1 MLFAFLMMF
10 AIRVLFFGFVM
21 FLGASSVMVGQKL
34 IDIKIEVSKKE
45 YSTLEIINMVEK
57 QSEFRFS
64 YNNIDLSKQ
73 IKVNE
78 TGLLNLEQLLQ
89 IVSTQT
95 QFGFKPIGKTIG
107 IAVKERF
114 NKEQQS
120 MLLISGTV
128 TDDNGEPLIGATVV
142 VKGTL
147 KGTVTDID
155 GKYSL
160 QLNQGENALKA
171 KFIGYKE
178 QLVVIDGKTII
189 NITLKSDFSEI
200 DEVVVVGYGTVK
212 RRDLIGAVEQI
223 KEAELVGRANP
234 SVTRSLVGKMPGLN
248 VNMTSGMPSRSTS
261 YNIRGTT
268 SIGAGGK
275 ALVLIDGV
283 PGDANLLNPDD
294 IESISV
300 LKDASSA
307 AVYGARGAFGV
318 VLITT
323 KKAKKGAVKV
333 TYDGNYSIYSRTV
346 EPSFV
351 TNGYEWTEN
360 FLRSYSGYNDYSGA
374 DPTSINNI
382 FPFSRE
388 WFNEL
393 KRRNDNPEL
402 PKIRVNNDG
411 RYEYF
416 GNTDWNSLLYD
427 DWVKGTEHKL
437 SLSGGS
443 EQASFYISGRFYN
456 QEGIYR
462 YGDDDM
468 DRYNF
473 RAKAEMSVSPKLTVA
488 NNLWMDRTAYDH
500 PLISYADELVQ
511 RNLEHQ
517 GFPVAMMYNPDGT
530 YTHSSIYT
538 GVGDFANGTSH
549 HNYKKL
555 TIQNTLGFT
564 YKPFESL
571 TVNGDLT
578 YRHKDYRQIR
588 VNRYAPYSEGPELFG
603 EKGRSLRRMWNHED
617 HYYNANLNF
626 DYKTNFGK
634 NHSIKLLAGLNI
646 ENEIDTRYYNRRDN
660 YLFSD
665 KTNFDLMDGT
675 NIFIEERSRDWAFVG
690 LFARANYAYKGRY
703 LFEFSTRYDGSSKFP
718 ENEQW
723 GMFPSGSFGW
733 RISDEPFMEG
743 TKRWLTNLKLRASA
757 GTLGNGNVSSYEFLE
772 LMTVS
777 HTSTLLLGD
786 HLTETDVPSTVPDNL
801 TWEKATTYNLGLDAD
816 LFDGRLNLG
825 FDIYQRNTTDMYTA
839 GPTLPEVYGEN
850 TPKGNYADL
859 KNNGWELVVGW
870 RNRTNL
876 SNRNLSYNFKFM
888 LWDSQ
893 SEITKYIGNEINSL
907 GSYYE
912 GQKIG
917 EIWGYTIEGLFESTE
932 EIENHADQDIFKV
945 SKGRIWLPGDLKF
958 ADLDK
963 SGKID
968 RGNNTLDDHGDL
980 RVIGNSQAR
989 YHFGVNM
996 GLNYAGF
1003 GLSLFFQGVAKRDW
1017 YPDIESGYFWG
1028 QYNRHYGYYPT
1039 DQVGN
1044 MWIEGENEDP
1054 NAYWPRIRSYSANSS
1069 SKTLATPNN
1078 RYIQN
1083 AAYVRLKNV
1092 TLDYTLPR
1100 KIVEKLK
1107 LSDVNIY
1114 MAGEN
1119 LLTLTGLT
1127 KHTTNFDPEVI
1138 GSGDNEFA
1146 KGNEGRENG
1155 YTYPMLKSVTLGIK
1169 VAF

>member
-1 MLFAFLMMF
+1 MMF
-10 AIRVLFFGFVM
+10 TIRTL
-21 FLGASSVMVGQKL
+21 FLGFIISVGASTVTTGQKL
-34 IDIKIEVSKKE
+34 ADIQIELGKKQ
-45 YSTLEIINMVEK
+45 YSTLEIINLVEN

-64 YNNIDLSKQ
+64 YNKDIDLNKQ

-78 TGLLNLEQLLQ
+78 TGVLSLEQLLQ
-89 IVSTQT
+89 IVTTQT
-95 QFGFKPIGKTIG
+95 QFVFKPIGKAIG
-107 IAVKERF
+107 IAIKQKN
-114 NKEQQS
+114 NKEQQN
-120 MLLISGTV
+120 MLLVTGTI
-128 TDDNGEPLIGATVV
+128 TDEKGEPLIGATVV
-142 VKGTL
+142 VEGTL
-147 KGTVTDID
+147 TGTVTDIN

-160 QLNQGENALKA
+160 QLNQGEKALKVQS
-171 KFIGYKE
+171 IGYKE
-178 QLVVIDGKTII
+178 QVVAINGKTEV
-189 NITLKSDFSEI
+189 NIVLQGSYSKI

-212 RRDLIGAVEQI
+212 RGDLIGAVEQI
-223 KEAELVGRANP
+223 DQDELEGRANP
-234 SVTRSLVGKMPGLN
+234 SVTRSLVGQVPGLN
-248 VNMTSGMPSRSTS
+248 INMTSGMPSRSTS

-268 SIGAGGK
+268 SIGAGGN

-283 PGDANLLNPDD
+283 PGDANLVNPDD

-323 KKAKKGAVKV
+323 KKAKKGTVQV
-333 TYDGNYSIYSRTV
+333 TYDGNYSAYSRTV
-346 EPSFV
+346 KPSFV

-416 GNTDWNSLLYD
+416 GNTDWNSLLYG

-443 EQASFYISGRFYN
+443 DLASFYLSGRFYE

-473 RAKAEMSVSPKLTVA
+473 RAKGEISVSPKLTLT

-500 PLISYADELVQ
+500 PLISYTDELVQ

-538 GVGDFANGTSH
+538 GVGDFANGTSY
-549 HNYKKL
+549 HNYRKL
-555 TIQNTLGFT
+555 TVQNTLGFT
-564 YKPFESL
+564 YIPFGGL
-571 TVNGDLT
+571 AVNGDLT
-578 YRHKDYRQIR
+578 YKHKGFRQFR

-626 DYKTNFGK
+626 DYKANLGEA
-634 NHSIKLLAGLNI
+634 HSIHFLAGLNI

-703 LFEFSTRYDGSSKFP
+703 LFEFATRYDGSSKFP
-718 ENEQW
+718 ENQQW

-743 TKRWLTNLKLRASA
+743 TKSWLGNLKLRASA

-777 HTSTLLLGD
+777 RTSTLLLGD
-786 HLTETDVPSTVPDNL
+786 HLTKTDMPSTVPDNL
-801 TWEKATTYNLGLDAD
+801 TWEKATTYNLGLDAG
-816 LFDGRLNLG
+816 LFNGRLNLG
-825 FDIYQRNTTDMYTA
+825 FDIYQRNTTDMYTV
-839 GPTLPEVYGEN
+839 GLTLPEVYGESA
-850 TPKGNYADL
+850 PKGNYADL

-870 RNRTNL
+870 RNRATVA
-876 SNRNLSYNFKFM
+876 NRNLSYNFKFM

-893 SEITKYIGNEINSL
+893 SEITKYMGNDINSL

-917 EIWGYTIEGLFESTE
+917 EIWGYTIEGLFENTE

-945 SKGRIWLPGDLKF
+945 SKGRIWLPGDPKF
-958 ADLDK
+958 SDLDG

-968 RGNNTLDDHGDL
+968 RGNNTLEDRGDL

-989 YHFGVNM
+989 YHFSVDM

-1017 YPDIESGYFWG
+1017 YPGMESGYFWG

-1069 SKTLATPNN
+1069 SKTFSTPNN
-1078 RYIQN
+1078 RYMQS
-1083 AAYVRLKNV
+1083 AAYVRLKNL

-1100 KIVEKLK
+1100 RVVEKLK
-1107 LSDVNIY
+1107 LDGVKVY
-1114 MAGEN
+1114 MISEN
-1119 LLTLTGLT
+1119 LWTLTGLT

-1155 YTYPMLKSVTLGIK
+1155 YTYPMLKSLTLGVK